1 MSSTVIRGSVERAA
15 LLQRRVDR
23 VDGRSM
29 DLEDEP
35 SICSLV
41 DVATR

>member
-1 MSSTVIRGSVERAA
+1 MSSTVIRGSVERA
-15 LLQRRVDR
+15 LLKRRVDR

-35 SICSLV
+35 SIL
-41 DVATR
+41 